1 MNTSEH
7 GCHHSPR
14 WEHFG
19 HAAERFAR
27 RVAEDAKLFA
37 ERVEEHV
44 GDFAR
49 DMRREWRQTESTDSA
64 EDIRRIFDE
73 VRGVVRSVL
82 DGVDELVSGLFNRDS
97 GQESS
102 KDWSKVVLN
111 RDATC
116 AGCSRD
122 LTAGAEAWV
131 RHTAGGAQF
140 RCGDCG
146 APRA

>member
-1 MNTSEH
+1 MTTTEH
-7 GCHHSPR
+7 GCHHSHPR

-19 HAAERFAR
+19 HAAERFAK

-49 DMRREWRQTESTDSA
+49 DMRSEWRHTDSTDSA
-64 EDIRRIFDE
+64 DDIRRIFDD

-82 DGVDELVSGLFNRDS
+82 DGVDELMSGLFTTDA
-97 GQESS
+97 GGE
-102 KDWSKVVLN
+102 WSKVVLN

-116 AGCSRD
+116 GGCSRN
-122 LTAGAEAWV
+122 LAAGAEAWV

-140 RCGDCG
+140 RCGECG
-146 APRA
+146 APRD

>member
-1 MNTSEH
+1 MTTTEH
-7 GCHHSPR
+7 GCHHSHPR

-19 HAAERFAR
+19 HAAERFAK

-49 DMRREWRQTESTDSA
+49 DMRREWRHTDSTDSA
-64 EDIRRIFDE
+64 DDIRRIFDD

-82 DGVDELVSGLFNRDS
+82 DGVDELMSGLFTTDA
-97 GQESS
+97 GGE
-102 KDWSKVVLN
+102 WSKVVLN

-116 AGCSRD
+116 GGCSRG
-122 LTAGAEAWV
+122 LAAGAEAWV
-131 RHTAGGAQF
+131 RHTTGAAEF
-140 RCGDCG
+140 RCGEC
-146 APRA
+146 APPA

>member
-49 DMRREWRQTESTDSA
+49 DMRREWRHTESTDSA

-82 DGVDELVSGLFNRDS
+82 DGVDELVSGLFN
-97 GQESS
+97 
-102 KDWSKVVLN
+102 KDAPGEWSKVVLN

-116 AGCSRD
+116 GGCSRN
-122 LTAGAEAWV
+122 LATGAEAWV
-131 RHTAGGAQF
+131 RHMAGGAQF

-146 APRA
+146 APHA

>member
-1 MNTSEH
+1 MTTSEH
-7 GCHHSPR
+7 GCHHSHPR

-19 HAAERFAR
+19 HAAERFAK

-49 DMRREWRQTESTDSA
+49 DMRREWQHTGSTDSA
-64 EDIRRIFDE
+64 DDIRRIFDD

-82 DGVDELVSGLFNRDS
+82 DGVDELVSGLF
-97 GQESS
+97 S
-102 KDWSKVVLN
+102 KDAGGEWSKVVLN

-116 AGCSRD
+116 AGCARG
-122 LTAGAEAWV
+122 LVTGAEAWV
-131 RHTAGGAQF
+131 RHGSGGAEF

-146 APRA
+146 APPA